1 MNVLNSSD
9 PKLETE
15 LIIEF
20 IRIDPMQMDYPATT
34 KSPLDDSFEVLSLEK
49 TPANKELL
57 KVFFDPRTSTVTCA
71 GVQISHIVCSPTTT
85 TTTAL
90 NQLFPKLQF
99 IPYIGDT
106 EHLAVDTKLISHVTN
121 YLTKCKDLSMQ
132 ILSRADSIRT
142 NPYNNNNTM
151 PEGKVLNLLTQAAL
165 MDVPQGCTYMEQV
178 NRLFLTNSCLF
189 RAIQEDQ
196 VINSLPYDR
205 DFKLLIDTVVE
216 NIGPMDQASSDGPVL
231 RVLEISSSVNK
242 FYGLKLSKI
251 MQENYPGFAVDY
263 KFASVLK
270 SDNLAEIAGYL
281 KRRTSMGVEFLDE
294 WCILK
299 GDCLSKEVPEGLKR
313 FDLVVFNTCLS
324 AVGSSG
330 LVSKREMKDWI
341 GMCAEK
347 MMKPRGFMLVHEFTE
362 NLENMQVISKL
373 ELRLQADKSSKNK
386 GIYAH
391 NYFID

>member
-1 MNVLNSSD
+1 MMQINVLNSSD

-15 LIIEF
+15 LSIEF

-49 TPANKELL
+49 IPTNKELL
-57 KVFFDPRTSTVTCA
+57 KVFFDSRTSTVTCA
-71 GVQISHIVCSPTTT
+71 GVQISHIVCSSTTATTT
-85 TTTAL
+85 AAL

-106 EHLAVDTKLISHVTN
+106 EHLAVDTKLINHVTN

-132 ILSRADSIRT
+132 ILSRADNIRT

-165 MDVPQGCTYMEQV
+165 MDVPQGCTYTQQV
-178 NRLFLTNSCLF
+178 NKLFLADSSLF

-205 DFKLLIDTVVE
+205 DFKIMIDTVVE
-216 NIGPMDQASSDGPVL
+216 NMDQSSVL

-281 KRRTSMGVEFLDE
+281 KRRTSMGVQFLDE

-347 MMKPRGFMLVHEFTE
+347 MLKPRGFMLVHEFTE

-373 ELRLQADKSSKNK
+373 ELRLQANKSSKNK
-386 GIYAH
+386 GNYVY
-391 NYFID
+391 NYFIN

>member
-15 LIIEF
+15 FSIDF
-20 IRIDPMQMDYPATT
+20 IGIDPMQMDYPATT
-34 KSPLDDSFEVLSLEK
+34 KFPLDDSFEVLSLEK

-57 KVFFDPRTSTVTCA
+57 KVFFDPMTSTVTCA

-85 TTTAL
+85 TTATAS

-99 IPYIGDT
+99 IPYIGET
-106 EHLAVDTKLISHVTN
+106 EDLAVDKKLINHVTD
-121 YLTKCKDLSMQ
+121 YLTKCKGLSMR
-132 ILSRADSIRT
+132 ILSRADNIRI
-142 NPYNNNNTM
+142 NPYNNNTM

-165 MDVPQGCTYMEQV
+165 MDVPQGCTYTEQV
-178 NRLFLTNSCLF
+178 NKLFLADSSLF

-205 DFKLLIDTVVE
+205 DFKIMIDTVVE
-216 NIGPMDQASSDGPVL
+216 NMDQSSVL

-263 KFASVLK
+263 KFASGLK

-299 GDCLSKEVPEGLKR
+299 GDCLGMEVPEGLKR

-362 NLENMQVISKL
+362 NLENVQVISKL
-373 ELRLQADKSSKNK
+373 ELRLQANKSSKNK
-386 GIYAH
+386 GI
-391 NYFID
+391 